1 MKVFSA
7 VLLFCGF
14 ALAADPSLPEATCT
28 VSVTRV
34 AVTPGIIQVN
44 NPETFQLAR
53 CEDVKFQGGGVVIRS
68 LSNAG
73 SGKWYVRYYP
83 AHKLEN
89 VTVTPKE

>member
-1 MKVFSA
+1 MKVLFSL
-7 VLLFCGF
+7 LLFYGF
-14 ALAADPSLPEATCT
+14 AVAADSPLPEATCT
-28 VSVTRV
+28 ATVTRV

-53 CEDVKFQGGGVVIRS
+53 CEDVKFQGGGVVIRA
-68 LSNAG
+68 LSSAG

-83 AHKLEN
+83 AHKLET